1 MRKYLYVPL
10 PSPILRLPPLHRLQV
25 GAAAKRTWPV
35 PPAPRLSYRRPAT
48 RPSRPSATQPSRR
61 RQALSGHAP
70 ILGAMP
76 PSRQGPGDPGSRET
90 SHERFLLPARECLPV
105 QSLYFSACG
114 GTGEPALPPP
124 PPDASRFAWHG
135 RARPRPPPPDASRS
149 ACRVRGDLGSGAEGN
164 LGDGRD
170 G

>member
-10 PSPILRLPPLHRLQV
+10 PSPLHCLPPLHRLQV

-35 PPAPRLSYRRPAT
+35 PPAPRLSCRRPAT

-114 GTGEPALPPP
+114 GTGTAPRAV
-124 PPDASRFAWHG
+124 PD
-135 RARPRPPPPDASRS
+135 
-149 ACRVRGDLGSGAEGN
+149 
-164 LGDGRD
+164 DGRSR
-170 G
+170 GRGVRCGS